1 MRTTGSG
8 MGCPDWPKC
17 FGSFVPPTSVDQLP
31 TNYKETYAALRE
43 KKNVRFAKY
52 LTAIGAHETA
62 DKILNDPSILVEADF
77 NPTKTWIEYVN
88 RLVGVAIGILIV
100 LLAWRSIRI
109 RHLDPIIF
117 RLSIVTLAAVIFQG
131 WFGSIVVST
140 NLTTWT
146 ITVHMLLALA
156 IVLTLVFLLNRSG
169 SRPRVEGATR
179 SLVWLLVL
187 AMVVLFAQ
195 LFLGTEV
202 RAGIDRISASLPRE
216 EWIQALGGVFLT
228 HRTFSWAV
236 LAVNAFLIV
245 KIRKTGSSNALTTP
259 LIVLIL
265 GSFLTGVGMAYLAVP
280 SMLQPLHLLLATMA
294 IGTQA
299 LLLFRLLD
307 STREASQA
315 TS

>member
-1 MRTTGSG
+1 

-31 TNYKETYAALRE
+31 PDYKETYAAIRG

-52 LTAIGAHETA
+52 LDAVGAHETA
-62 DKILNDPSILVEADF
+62 DRILNDPSILVEADF

-88 RLVGVAIGILIV
+88 RLVGVAIGIFIV
-100 LLAWRSIRI
+100 LLTWRSVRI
-109 RHLDPIIF
+109 RHLDPAVF
-117 RLSIVTLAAVIFQG
+117 RISLLTLLAVIFQG

-146 ITVHMLLALA
+146 ITVHMFLALA
-156 IVLTLVFLLNRSG
+156 IVLMLVFLFNRSG
-169 SRPRVEGATR
+169 SRPQVTGASAR
-179 SLVWLLVL
+179 LVWWLVA
-187 AMVVLFAQ
+187 AMVVLFVQ
-195 LFLGTEV
+195 VFLGTEV
-202 RAGIDRISASLPRE
+202 RAGIDRLAASLPRE

-236 LAVNAFLIV
+236 LLVNGFLIL
-245 KIRKTGSSNALTTP
+245 KIRKTGSNNALSTP

-280 SMLQPLHLLLATMA
+280 AALQPLHLLLATMA

-299 LLLFRLLD
+299 LLLFRLID
-307 STREASQA
+307 SNQQAGQAAS
-315 TS
+315 